1 VFTVRVVPAAE
12 AGERLMSETE
22 VKNPPSRDLL
32 YVMGGALALLKENF
46 DQIDSPRPRA
56 SPCS

>member
-1 VFTVRVVPAAE
+1 
-12 AGERLMSETE
+12 MSETE

>member
-1 VFTVRVVPAAE
+1 
-12 AGERLMSETE
+12 MSETE

-32 YVMGGALALLKENF
+32 YVMGGALALLKESF